1 MESIGK
7 TLRDKR
13 IVKGLTIEDV
23 SDAIKIRRKYLE
35 AIESGNYSE
44 IPDIVYTKSFLKI
57 YAEYLGFDR
66 VLAIKRFM
74 DEISQEESVSIN
86 QKSSVVTRERNY
98 LNTTK
103 RVNFARWLGYVS
115 FLLIIAFVVWAAF
128 SFFGNKSNSSSEMYT
143 PPAREQETSIN
154 ETQESSNQSYPTD
167 ALDDQ
172 DQAIVGDTDLTI
184 PLDQIVVPD
193 QEPEVVLDSLTV
205 TLKCSHRVWVS
216 HASDDATSESFT
228 MSPNE
233 TRTLNAERRIMFNI
247 GNAGGLHITINQFEL
262 GVIGASG
269 EVMDLEVILSPGQS
283 IQVNVIKD
291 GNIIDTKIFTQ

>member
-13 IVKGLTIEDV
+13 IEKGLTIEDV

-57 YAEYLGFDR
+57 YAEYLGLDR
-66 VLAIKRFM
+66 VLALKRFM
-74 DEISQEESVSIN
+74 DETSQEESVSIN

-98 LNTTK
+98 LNASK
-103 RVNFARWLGYVS
+103 RGSFSRWATYAS
-115 FLLIIAFVVWAAF
+115 FLLIIGLLAWISIAFVFNAD
-128 SFFGNKSNSSSEMYT
+128 NSSSEMPS
-143 PPAREQETSIN
+143 PPAREQESLID
-154 ETQESSNQSYPTD
+154 ETQEPPIQDDLKDREEETSED
-167 ALDDQ
+167 ATYVPDP
-172 DQAIVGDTDLTI
+172 TI
-184 PLDQIVVPD
+184 PLDQIEVPD
-193 QEPEVVLDSLTV
+193 QEPEILLDTLSVVLTC
-205 TLKCSHRVWVS
+205 TNRAWVS
-216 HASDDATSESFT
+216 HAIDDETSESFI

-233 TRTLNAERRIMFNI
+233 TRTINAERRIMFNF

-269 EVMDLEVILSPGQS
+269 EVMDLEVILSPTES

-291 GNIIDTKIFTQ
+291 GNIIDTKIFTR